1 MKAYFIFSLFFQTT
15 LFVFLIFFFAKNDFS
30 LPWDFSEKNNQ
41 QNDDQEQS
49 LSSSK
54 QDKQEDSFYSRSL
67 WSSNAPLKA
76 SDLLSSTDV
85 TEIETSEANF
95 SKARTGEG
103 DITQSI
109 KLHFPGT
116 DKNLKLVDFKGE
128 EFRNSQLRKA
138 LNHLK
143 NIKVYV
149 AVEFQKPI
157 TFKTLSSV
165 RSLGFSPILG
175 VPSSEYLRKKVAVF
189 YVNYRRI
196 NNALRKDK
204 SIKNIYLFTHFTA
217 TGLYQLDV
225 KSVEEKKD
233 ISIDI
238 RFPYTKPGR
247 ELIYKRNSFVG
258 LDDIKSQTLDDY
270 GNKVTLDLTASQ
282 TISFFSEVLYE
293 VDLLKNVETH
303 TIVQGEKLKLND
315 YKKMM
320 QEKYSDIDKTF
331 TGPSEKAVTSEYV
344 QSIVKRLDKNQ
355 SISSIWRQIDEI
367 LDRDIR
373 YDWKKRDLFFS
384 GNLTYY
390 NIKDMYMTAKE
401 LSEKKRG
408 ACTERTSLEIA
419 ILREL
424 GISARSATRLFHIY
438 TEVFIP
444 NYGWTTTSLTLNEIP
459 LVESSDENM
468 AYFVSWTPDHP
479 IRLKWGGHIYP
490 SIIY

>member
-1 MKAYFIFSLFFQTT
+1 MKAYFIFSLFFQTS
-15 LFVFLIFFFAKNDFS
+15 LFVVLIFFFAKNDFEI
-30 LPWDFSEKNNQ
+30 PWNFFEKGQ
-41 QNDDQEQS
+41 DTEETSVQEE
-49 LSSSK
+49 SSPSSRN
-54 QDKQEDSFYSRSL
+54 DSFYNKSL
-67 WSSNAPLKA
+67 LNGNDALKA
-76 SDLLSSTDV
+76 SDLLSSADV
-85 TEIETSEANF
+85 TEIETSEATF
-95 SKARTGEG
+95 SEAQTSKD
-103 DITQSI
+103 DITEKI

-116 DKNLKLVDFKGE
+116 DNKLKVVNFKGE
-128 EFRNSQLRKA
+128 EFKKSQLRKA
-138 LNHLK
+138 LNQLK
-143 NIKVYV
+143 NVKIYV

-157 TFKTLSSV
+157 TFKTLSSL
-165 RSLGFSPILG
+165 RSMGFSPILG
-175 VPSSEYLRKKVAVF
+175 LPSSEYLRKRVAIF

-196 NNALRKDK
+196 YASFQREKN
-204 SIKNIYLFTHFTA
+204 IKNIYLLSHFTA

-258 LDDIKSQTLDDY
+258 LEDIKNQSLDNY

-293 VDLLKNVETH
+293 IDLLKNVEAH
-303 TIVQGEKLKLND
+303 TIVQGENLKLAD
-315 YKKMM
+315 YKKNM
-320 QEKYSDIDKTF
+320 QEKYPEIEETF
-331 TGPSEKAVTSEYV
+331 TGYSEKAVTSEYV
-344 QSIVKRLDKNQ
+344 QSIVRRIDKNQ
-355 SISSIWRQIDEI
+355 SIASIWRQIDQI

-401 LSEKKRG
+401 LSEKRKG

-459 LVESSDENM
+459 LVESFDENM